1 MQGSLV
7 LWCGLACALS
17 VGAQQQTPMLLRY
30 QQAAP
35 LDHWTEALP
44 VGNGRLGAMVFGGT
58 DKERIQLNESTIWA
72 GESRDRKN
80 PGAGKAVPEIRR
92 LLFAGQV
99 AEAEKL
105 AEQDMLA
112 VPRRLPVYEPL
123 GDLWLTFPNGARP
136 ADYRR
141 QLDLATGVT

>member
-1 MQGSLV
+1 
-7 LWCGLACALS
+7 
-17 VGAQQQTPMLLRY
+17 
-30 QQAAP
+30 
-35 LDHWTEALP
+35 
-44 VGNGRLGAMVFGGT
+44 MVFGGT

-72 GESRDRKN
+72 GGLRDRKN

-123 GDLWLTFPNGARP
+123 GDLSLTFRTLLRLRITGASSILRP
-136 ADYRR
+136 VWRGCASRR
-141 QLDLATGVT
+141 MESSTRARCLHRIRIR